1 MTALFKIVLGDDIR
15 LRQIFLN
22 LISNAIKFTE
32 KGTITLDI
40 KFLTRMLK
48 TTIEFALPIPELEF
62 QKTDLTIFD
71 NFEQAFDATSRLY
84 GGTGLDFAIVKQ
96 LVELQGWKTVC
107 KK

>member
-1 MTALFKIVLGDDIR
+1 MNFEENPLNLNKQFEIFTYLSLNVKKKIELVKILTALFKIVLGDDIR

-48 TTIEFALPIPELEF
+48 TTIEFALPIP
-62 QKTDLTIFD
+62 
-71 NFEQAFDATSRLY
+71 NWNSR
-84 GGTGLDFAIVKQ
+84 KQ
-96 LVELQGWKTVC
+96 T
-107 KK
+107 